1 LKSGLPK
8 PFYEEMRRLIRC
20 EWQEQKRHCGIYN
33 RRPDEFDAKTGDH
46 AKLDAIRRRLLLA
59 EKER

>member
-1 LKSGLPK
+1 MKRCVGLSSASGRSRK
-8 PFYEEMRRLIRC
+8 GTA
-20 EWQEQKRHCGIYN
+20 GIYN

-59 EKER
+59 EKEH